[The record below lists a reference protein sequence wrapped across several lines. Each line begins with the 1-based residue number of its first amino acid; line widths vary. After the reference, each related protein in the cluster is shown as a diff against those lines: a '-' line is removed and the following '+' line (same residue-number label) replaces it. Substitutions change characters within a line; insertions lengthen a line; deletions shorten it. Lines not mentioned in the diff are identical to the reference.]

1 MQTNYY
7 GNVFVYT
14 QEINMSR
21 YEVLQTMLEED
32 LLQVDLLSIK
42 MDREWLYLVING
54 SILPDSKELLE
65 LLEEIARITEKNI
78 HKLKLKYNYWLY

>member
-32 LLQVDLLSIK
+32 LLEVDLLSIR
-42 MDREWLYLVING
+42 MDREWVYLVING

-65 LLEEIARITEKNI
+65 LLEEIARITDKNI

>member
-1 MQTNYY
+1 MN
-7 GNVFVYT
+7 T

-32 LLQVDLLSIK
+32 LLQVDLLSIR
-42 MDREWLYLVING
+42 MDRQWIYLIING

>member
-1 MQTNYY
+1 
-7 GNVFVYT
+7 
-14 QEINMSR
+14 MSR

-32 LLQVDLLSIK
+32 LLQVDLLSIR
-42 MDREWLYLVING
+42 MDRQWIYLIING

-65 LLEEIARITEKNI
+65 LLEEIARLTDKSI

>member
-1 MQTNYY
+1 M
-7 GNVFVYT
+7 YT
-14 QEINMSR
+14 QETKMSR

>member
-1 MQTNYY
+1 M
-7 GNVFVYT
+7 YT

-32 LLQVDLLSIK
+32 LLEVDLLSIR
-42 MDREWLYLVING
+42 MDREWVYLVING

>member
-1 MQTNYY
+1 
-7 GNVFVYT
+7 
-14 QEINMSR
+14 
-21 YEVLQTMLEED
+21 MLEED

-54 SILPDSKELLE
+54 FILPDSKELLE

>member
-1 MQTNYY
+1 M
-7 GNVFVYT
+7 YT

-65 LLEEIARITEKNI
+65 LLEEIARITDKNI

>member
-7 GNVFVYT
+7 GNVLT
-14 QEINMSR
+14 RLQEINMSR

-32 LLQVDLLSIK
+32 LLEVDLLSIR
-42 MDREWLYLVING
+42 MDREWVYLVING

-65 LLEEIARITEKNI
+65 LLEEIARITDKNI